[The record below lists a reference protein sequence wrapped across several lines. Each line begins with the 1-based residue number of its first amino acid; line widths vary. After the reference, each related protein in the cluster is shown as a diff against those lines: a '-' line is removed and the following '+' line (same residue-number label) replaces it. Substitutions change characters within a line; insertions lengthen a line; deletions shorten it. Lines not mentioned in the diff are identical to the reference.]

1 MIEMVRRLLRQ
12 KFGSTAVVALLSLLA
27 VVIAF
32 TSAADGA
39 RGRAFS
45 TASLAVIVLGAGLVS
60 RDVSSGAV
68 QMILARPLTRT
79 DYLLGRWLGVLAALC
94 VFLATVAALVL
105 LLSFAVFPAFHWSAE
120 PLSLPGLLRGGAG
133 ALLDGALF
141 SATLLCLSTFLPGY
155 GDLVAYFL
163 IVVGL
168 GAAQSAGA
176 ALRQPVISEAA
187 LAIRDNLMPDP
198 DWNAL
203 LAGQT
208 SSLEPAGRWA
218 LALTAL
224 LLVAA
229 LVFRR
234 RQFAYGHD

>member
-1 MIEMVRRLLRQ
+1 VIEMVRRLLLQ

-27 VVIAF
+27 VFIAF
-32 TSAADGA
+32 TSAADGG

-45 TASLAVIVLGAGLVS
+45 TASLAVIVLGAGVVS

-79 DYLLGRWLGVLAALC
+79 EYLLGRWLGVLAALG
-94 VFLATVAALVL
+94 VFLATAGALVL

-120 PLSLPGLLRGGAG
+120 PLSAAGLLRGAAA

-141 SATLLCLSTFLPGY
+141 SASLLCLSTFLPGY
-155 GDLVAYFL
+155 GDLIAYFL
-163 IVVGL
+163 AVVGL
-168 GAAQSAGA
+168 GAAQSVGA
-176 ALRQPVISEAA
+176 ALRRPSISEAA
-187 LAIRDNLMPDP
+187 IALRDNLMPDP

-203 LAGQT
+203 LSGQ
-208 SSLEPAGRWA
+208 SSSFEPVGRWGLA
-218 LALTAL
+218 LAGL

-234 RQFAYGHD
+234 REFAYGHD